1 MSIKVR
7 VDSGGLA
14 RRAEQAAERAVAIVM
29 GELGAA
35 FQQSFTAKAWDWPR
49 DLPTRK
55 LKGATL
61 AEKIAS
67 YQAGDG
73 VRAGNPRNL
82 IDTGLAGL
90 RGAYSM
96 EMLGKYRAKFTW
108 SKDYATAV
116 HEGASIFPWGNRQA
130 RRVILPARPWTRAV
144 LGQEQVGAIKPFPFD
159 KRLKDVWLA
168 KFKAG

>member
-29 GELGAA
+29 GELFAA

-55 LKGATL
+55 LSGATL
-61 AEKIAS
+61 AEKIRS
-67 YQAGDG
+67 Y
-73 VRAGNPRNL
+73 RAGEGVSGGSPRNL
-82 IDTGLAGL
+82 IDFGNLRQTGSFQM
-90 RGAYSM
+90 R
-96 EMLGKYRAKFTW
+96 GKYQARFTW
-108 SKDYATAV
+108 SADYATAV
-116 HEGASIFPWGNRQA
+116 HEGASIYPWGNRQA

-159 KRLKDVWLA
+159 KRLKDVWMA
-168 KFKAG
+168 KFRAGR